1 MIVFLVVGAGL
12 EYERLQMCFPG
23 QIVFRGEFVLTDF
36 RNSSGVCTLVCTM
49 SQRFVLGAA
58 GGMVLGLYVWHVA
71 SRRRR
76 RRTTA
81 PSADTARCSTAPTT
95 LRPTRAG
102 AATRRRVKLVLEYD
116 GSAFCGWQ
124 TQEARRRDGAVS
136 TRGSSP
142 AMRAVQDAVE
152 AAVLALST
160 TDRGVHATGQVAAV
174 SICTALNDAELRRC
188 LNTRLPEDV
197 AVRSVN
203 TVPPTFDPRRNARWK
218 RYELPFVL

>member
-1 MIVFLVVGAGL
+1 M
-12 EYERLQMCFPG
+12 
-23 QIVFRGEFVLTDF
+23 
-36 RNSSGVCTLVCTM
+36 
-49 SQRFVLGAA
+49 
-58 GGMVLGLYVWHVA
+58 LGLYVWHVA

-81 PSADTARCSTAPTT
+81 PSADTARCSLRPSPCVPRVLAPPLAAVSSWCWSTMAPRSAGGRPRKQGGATAPCPRVDRRPQCERCRTLWRRPCSRCL
-95 LRPTRAG
+95 LRPTRAIS
-102 AATRRRVKLVLEYD
+102 AHRRWWR
-116 GSAFCGWQ
+116 
-124 TQEARRRDGAVS
+124 
-136 TRGSSP
+136 
-142 AMRAVQDAVE
+142 
-152 AAVLALST
+152 

-203 TVPPTFDPRRNARWK
+203 TVPSTFDPRRNARWK